1 MEEMEVERFPDL
13 TREVKKWKV
22 WIMVFFA
29 TLINIMTFG
38 ISFSFGI
45 FQDEYKKNILKNE
58 SNLAIS
64 FIGTIA
70 GSLTYLLSVAI
81 SRYLYKENM
90 KWIMLSGSILM
101 SLGLIL
107 ASFSTRLWQFYIT
120 QGFMFG
126 LGSSMVYIPSI
137 SSIPQWFNE
146 NRALAMGIVSS
157 GTGIGGLIF
166 SPFTN
171 YLITKYSWEWCL
183 RIMGII
189 IFITMISS
197 SLIIKQ
203 RYQVNKPLAIINK
216 PIVKNNK
223 FILSCLS
230 TLFQSTGYLVPLYFM
245 PEYSQ
250 TLGFTV
256 ETSSLFLGIHNGLSA
271 FGKITL
277 GLIADKYGR
286 QNMIFSSCLIS
297 TLSVFCLWMI
307 KSKNTFI
314 AFNIIY
320 AMTSGNSVSLFPTVI
335 ADIFGIENFS
345 TVNSLTYFIRG
356 VGTLVG
362 TPLGGYILDVTNE
375 FVYII
380 IYVGISLALA
390 TIFILLLRL
399 YYKKKIV

>member
-1 MEEMEVERFPDL
+1 
-13 TREVKKWKV
+13 
-22 WIMVFFA
+22 
-29 TLINIMTFG
+29 
-38 ISFSFGI
+38 
-45 FQDEYKKNILKNE
+45 
-58 SNLAIS
+58 
-64 FIGTIA
+64 
-70 GSLTYLLSVAI
+70 
-81 SRYLYKENM
+81 
-90 KWIMLSGSILM
+90 
-101 SLGLIL
+101 
-107 ASFSTRLWQFYIT
+107 
-120 QGFMFG
+120 MFG

-189 IFITMISS
+189 TFITMILS

-216 PIVKNNK
+216 PILKNNK

-256 ETSSLFLGIHNGLSA
+256 ATSSLFLGIHNGLSA

-286 QNMIFSSCLIS
+286 QNMIVSSCLIS
-297 TLSVFCLWMI
+297 TLSVFCLWTI
-307 KSKNTFI
+307 QSKNTFI
-314 AFNIIY
+314 SFNIIY

-356 VGTLVG
+356 VGTLIG
-362 TPLGGYILDVTNE
+362 TPLGGYILDVTNGY
-375 FVYII
+375 VYII

-390 TIFILLLRL
+390 TIFILSLRL
-399 YYKKKIV
+399 YYQKKIV